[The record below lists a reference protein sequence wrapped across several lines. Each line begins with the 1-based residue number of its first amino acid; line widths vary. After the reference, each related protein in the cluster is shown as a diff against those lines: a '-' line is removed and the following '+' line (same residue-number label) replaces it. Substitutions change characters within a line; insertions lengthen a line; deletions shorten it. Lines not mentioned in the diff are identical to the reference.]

1 MSASAS
7 AKVVKGAEGGA
18 AKDAKVFVMGSSNID
33 LVSHVKKFPGPGETV
48 FGDSFSRKFGGKGAN
63 QGVCAAMLGAD
74 VTMLTMVGKD
84 SFGNDYK
91 NHYASLGIDTR

>member
-1 MSASAS
+1 MSASVAQDGG
-7 AKVVKGAEGGA
+7 AKGAR
-18 AKDAKVFVMGSSNID
+18 VFVMGSSNID

-63 QGVCAAMLGAD
+63 QAACAAMLGAK
-74 VTMLTMVGKD
+74 VTMLTMVGTD

-91 NHYASLGIDTR
+91 NHYASLGMDTT